1 MGSYRYI
8 EGHRVSTPTRTTVAN
23 RNFEPSK
30 QQRKV
35 LNVFRDEYQV
45 NPRRIRDVTGL
56 ERQRVND
63 ALNALEN
70 AGWIEKRARGLY
82 RLRYDGDGYVDQ
94 EIVKREE

>member
-1 MGSYRYI
+1 MKPSGRF
-8 EGHRVSTPTRTTVAN
+8 TVAN
-23 RNFEPSK
+23 KSFDPSG

-35 LNVFRDEYQV
+35 LNVFKDEFQI

-82 RLRYDGDGYVDQ
+82 RLIYDGNGYVEMKIEYKERDD
-94 EIVKREE
+94 

>member
-1 MGSYRYI
+1 MQSY
-8 EGHRVSTPTRTTVAN
+8 HQTVAN
-23 RNFEPSK
+23 QSFDPTK
-30 QQRKV
+30 QQRQV

-45 NPRRIRDVTGL
+45 NPRFIRDVTGL

-82 RLRYDGDGYVDQ
+82 RLVYDGESYVTQ
-94 EIVKREE
+94 EILRKED

>member
-1 MGSYRYI
+1 MPPY
-8 EGHRVSTPTRTTVAN
+8 HQTVAN
-23 RNFEPSK
+23 QSFDPSK
-30 QQRKV
+30 QQRQV

-82 RLRYDGDGYVDQ
+82 RLIYDEESYVTQ
-94 EIVKREE
+94 EIRHKKD

>member
-1 MGSYRYI
+1 MRH
-8 EGHRVSTPTRTTVAN
+8 HRPSVAN
-23 RNFEPSK
+23 KSFDPSG

-35 LNVFRDEYQV
+35 LNVLRDEYQV
-45 NPRRIRDVTGL
+45 NPRRIRDVTGI

-82 RLRYDGDGYVDQ
+82 RIVYDGDCYVEQ
-94 EIVKREE
+94 EVRCREDG